1 MGAHVPTPTAV
12 VTGASRGIGAAI
24 AQRLAMD
31 GYAVAVN
38 YLGDHEAAN
47 AVVARIVAR
56 GGSAAAAQANV
67 SDPREADKLIEQA
80 AELGQLSVLVDNS
93 GLSGTAS
100 RHDQKDDDE
109 LRRLVDVNILGVL
122 LTCRAA
128 VPLMSTKHGGAG
140 GSIINLASV
149 AARTGGLPG
158 RAAYAGSKAAVVA
171 FSHGLSTEIAAEG
184 VRVNSVSPGII
195 RTDMTTDDGAA
206 AGRQAPLGR
215 LGRADEVA
223 AAVSWLAS
231 DEAGFITGID
241 LTVSGGR

>member
-1 MGAHVPTPTAV
+1 M
-12 VTGASRGIGAAI
+12 
-24 AQRLAMD
+24 
-31 GYAVAVN
+31 
-38 YLGDHEAAN
+38 
-47 AVVARIVAR
+47 
-56 GGSAAAAQANV
+56 
-67 SDPREADKLIEQA
+67 IEQA
-80 AELGQLSVLVDNS
+80 AELGQLSVLVNNS

-140 GSIINLASV
+140 GSIINLAAV